1 MINFVNTSNRSE
13 EQKACRPRITRP
25 RYDHCDTQD
34 KQEARL
40 RLILPWIDRAI
51 EYAPHAA
58 RNPDSFL
65 RLAVAQGYPEPTGPD
80 DVIRRHGET
89 LLLTWR
95 RISPRTAEQA
105 DQWSGNARSRRD
117 DFAPGL
123 MRRMRDAIDE
133 IRPSLGRAVLADRS
147 VLGNPFAFFR
157 LARKHGY
164 EGPGAGHDL
173 SVENDVNHK
182 MGEKLVSAFRLV
194 ILG

>member
-1 MINFVNTSNRSE
+1 
-13 EQKACRPRITRP
+13 
-25 RYDHCDTQD
+25 
-34 KQEARL
+34 
-40 RLILPWIDRAI
+40 
-51 EYAPHAA
+51 
-58 RNPDSFL
+58 
-65 RLAVAQGYPEPTGPD
+65 
-80 DVIRRHGET
+80 
-89 LLLTWR
+89 
-95 RISPRTAEQA
+95 
-105 DQWSGNARSRRD
+105 
-117 DFAPGL
+117 